1 MPMTLTFDM
10 DSAAHALGWGRRSL
24 QEFLKN
30 TPADKAGTPYY
41 YPNGNRKLFTERD
54 IERIRAAR
62 REEERCRLNS
72 SRNRRSLHRQTHS
85 PAADDLYAEAQ
96 RLLSGRLPTK
106 GKQGNVVSFR
116 K

>member
-62 REEERCRLNS
+62 REEERCRLSS
-72 SRNRRSLHRQTHS
+72 SRRARVSRRTTTAVAPTSESL
-85 PAADDLYAEAQ
+85 LIEAQ
-96 RLLSGRLPTK
+96 RLTGRPLRAASSSSG
-106 GKQGNVVSFR
+106 SA
-116 K
+116 

>member
-1 MPMTLTFDM
+1 MTTFDM
-10 DSAAHALGWGRRSL
+10 AAAAHALGWGRRSL

-72 SRNRRSLHRQTHS
+72 SRRARASRRSTT
-85 PAADDLYAEAQ
+85 AAAPTSASSLTEAHM
-96 RLLSGRLPTK
+96 LLGGRL
-106 GKQGNVVSFR
+106 QR
-116 K
+116 E